1 MQQRVE
7 KNAKT
12 LVVEGGAIVLSILL
26 AFSIDAWWDERK
38 ERAEEQDVLQS
49 LYVEFETNRDEAA
62 VVVADHEVAVEAVAS
77 FLAMSDDEILAMPE
91 LEIQRHLQYF
101 ANPRTFDAV
110 RGSVDA
116 LASSGKLG
124 ILRDRKLREALISFV
139 NILEDATEDRLYMA
153 QMSLTVW
160 NEIARNGGPW
170 RIKIGDG
177 AGVDCAV
184 SRPPRLCYIRERL
197 AYMPSA
203 SPQDMLRLR
212 NNAVLMGYV
221 MQAKTNEVRYA
232 GEIRQAEFQ
241 IEIILEQLEKRIGT

>member
-1 MQQRVE
+1 MQQRNE

-12 LVVEGGAIVLSILL
+12 LIVEGGAIVLSILL

-62 VVVADHEVAVEAVAS
+62 VVVAAHEVAVEAVAS
-77 FLAMSDDEILAMPE
+77 FLAMSDDEILALPE
-91 LEIQRHLQYF
+91 TDIQRLLRYF

-116 LASSGKLG
+116 LANSGKLG
-124 ILRDRKLREALISFV
+124 ILRDRKLREALITFI

-170 RIKIGDG
+170 RIRVGDLS
-177 AGVDCAV
+177 VEDCTV
-184 SRPPRLCYIRERL
+184 SRPPRLCYISERL
-197 AYMPSA
+197 AYMPLA
-203 SPQDMLRLR
+203 TPQDMLRLR
-212 NNAVLMGYV
+212 DNAVLMGYV
-221 MQAKTNEVRYA
+221 MQAKTNAVRYA

-241 IEIILEQLEKRIGT
+241 IEIILEQLELML

>member
-1 MQQRVE
+1 MQQRVQ

-26 AFSIDAWWDERK
+26 AFAIDAWWDERK
-38 ERAEEQDVLQS
+38 ERAEEREILES
-49 LYVEFETNRDEAA
+49 LYVEFKANRDEAA
-62 VVVADHEVAVEAVAS
+62 VVVASHEVAVEAVAS

-91 LEIQRHLQYF
+91 DEIQRHLRYF

-110 RGSVDA
+110 RGTVDA

-124 ILRDRKLREALISFV
+124 ILRDRKLREALTSVV
-139 NILEDATEDRLYMA
+139 NLLEDATEDRFYMA

-160 NEIARNGGPW
+160 KEMARSGGPW
-170 RIKIGDG
+170 RIRLEEG

-184 SRPPRLCYIRERL
+184 SRPPRHCYITERL

-203 SPQDMLRLR
+203 TPQDMLRLR
-212 NNAVLMGYV
+212 RNSVLMGYV
-221 MQAKTNEVRYA
+221 MQDKTNAVRYA
-232 GEIRQAEFQ
+232 GEIRQVEYQ
-241 IEIILEQLEKRIGT
+241 IEIVLERLEERIGT